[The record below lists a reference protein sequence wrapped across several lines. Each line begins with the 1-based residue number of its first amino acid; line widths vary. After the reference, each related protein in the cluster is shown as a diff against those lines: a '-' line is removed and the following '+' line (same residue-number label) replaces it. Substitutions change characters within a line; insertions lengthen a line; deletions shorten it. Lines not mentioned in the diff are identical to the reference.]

1 MKKTL
6 FSLLLTITILCFS
19 CNSNPDWDHSAAVL
33 IKGKKVKVTMY
44 GPYHDAINQWD
55 EVKFVLDKIA
65 ETHAVKVVLIRVID
79 SDKDEDGLIS
89 NYVIR
94 KVEKYFK
101 KLKVEFQVRDERKKK
116 VKN

>member
-1 MKKTL
+1 MKKAL
-6 FSLLLTITILCFS
+6 FALLLTITILCFS
-19 CNSNPDWDHSAAVL
+19 CNNNPDWDHSAAVL
-33 IKGKKVKVTMY
+33 IKGKEVKVTMY

-55 EVKFVLDKIA
+55 EVRFVLDKIA